1 MSKKLVLIQGLPG
14 SGKSTLAE
22 KIAKDSNG
30 KIFTTDEFFMVDGEY
45 RFEYKFISAAHK
57 WNMGRAAQAMFLG
70 EPLIVVPN
78 TNLQDWELLPYVEVA
93 TDAGYEVEILEPKT
107 KWKNDVQ
114 ECANRNTHGVP
125 LATIEKMA
133 AKKET
138 VKQMKD
144 SISTKLAR
152 LGKNVVW
159 A

>member
-1 MSKKLVLIQGLPG
+1 MSKKLVIVSGLPG

-22 KIAKDSNG
+22 KIGG
-30 KIFTTDEFFMVDGEY
+30 KIFTTDDFFMVDGEY
-45 RFEYKFISAAHK
+45 RFDYKFISAAHK
-57 WNMGRAAQAMFLG
+57 WNLGRAARAIFEG
-70 EPLIVVPN
+70 EALIVVPN

-93 TDAGYEVEILEPKT
+93 TDAGYEIEILEPKT

-138 VKQMKD
+138 VKQMKE
-144 SISTKLAR
+144 SITNKLSR
-152 LGKNVVW
+152 LGKQVVW